1 MNRDE
6 IVTTSSAYRG
16 SGRQSIGE
24 AARTIQTAILA
35 GAYVA
40 GS

>member
-6 IVTTSSAYRG
+6 IVTTSSAQQG
-16 SGRQSIGE
+16 SGRRSIGE
-24 AARTIQTAILA
+24 AARTIQTGILA